1 MTPAQPTP
9 PAPPQD
15 AATWPAE
22 PPSPA
27 GPTPVTANVA
37 ATVPVAVV
45 DHLRRVPE
53 RPLWI
58 AAGLALL
65 ALVAGGTGVATWVNV
80 TRHSVAQ
87 TSTYAADVVDLRSL
101 GSQDVTVIGSDR
113 TDIIVTVQV
122 TWSGSPDSP
131 PVSAGQVTGG
141 ILSLDN
147 PCLGTRWPCWADY
160 RVEAPRATAVR
171 WTAGSGDLS
180 VTSVASLV
188 GQGGSSD
195 VTVRDVPKV
204 EVTTSSGDVDVCRVS
219 TSLSIRTS
227 SGDVDACEVR
237 TEAATVQTSSGDVR
251 VDGAPARLT
260 VDTTSGD
267 VVLTLGADQ
276 RYDVRT
282 STATGDVSVKATTD
296 RSSSRVVQVTTKTG
310 DITVR

>member
-27 GPTPVTANVA
+27 GPTPVTPNVA
-37 ATVPVAVV
+37 AAVPVAVV

-180 VTSVASLV
+180 VTSVAS
-188 GQGGSSD
+188 SSA
-195 VTVRDVPKV
+195 K
-204 EVTTSSGDVDVCRVS
+204 
-219 TSLSIRTS
+219 
-227 SGDVDACEVR
+227 AA
-237 TEAATVQTSSGDVR
+237 AATSRSATCPRSRSRR
-251 VDGAPARLT
+251 VAVMSMYA
-260 VDTTSGD
+260 
-267 VVLTLGADQ
+267 A
-276 RYDVRT
+276 
-282 STATGDVSVKATTD
+282 
-296 RSSSRVVQVTTKTG
+296 
-310 DITVR
+310 

>member
-1 MTPAQPTP
+1 MCIR
-9 PAPPQD
+9 D
-15 AATWPAE
+15 
-22 PPSPA
+22 S
-27 GPTPVTANVA
+27 
-37 ATVPVAVV
+37 
-45 DHLRRVPE
+45 
-53 RPLWI
+53 
-58 AAGLALL
+58 
-65 ALVAGGTGVATWVNV
+65 
-80 TRHSVAQ
+80 
-87 TSTYAADVVDLRSL
+87 
-101 GSQDVTVIGSDR
+101 

-237 TEAATVQTSSGDVR
+237 TEAATVQTSSGAVSYTHLDVYKR
-251 VDGAPARLT
+251 QGSIPPGGFCPGGWKPC
-260 VDTTSGD
+260 SNP
-267 VVLTLGADQ
+267 LGK
-276 RYDVRT
+276 
-282 STATGDVSVKATTD
+282 G
-296 RSSSRVVQVTTKTG
+296 
-310 DITVR
+310 